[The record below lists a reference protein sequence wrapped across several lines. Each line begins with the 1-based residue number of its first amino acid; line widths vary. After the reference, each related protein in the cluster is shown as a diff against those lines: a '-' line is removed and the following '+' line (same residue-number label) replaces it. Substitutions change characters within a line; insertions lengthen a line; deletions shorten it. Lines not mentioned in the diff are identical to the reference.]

1 VFEAVLAQQHGEFEL
16 GPVGVFDAGDLHVRV
31 RRRRPPDCAAQTS
44 RIASGH
50 GSFLTKGPSG
60 TMLGEPVAY
69 PISAKI
75 RGKTSMASP
84 TGLTS

>member
-1 VFEAVLAQQHGEFEL
+1 VFEAVLAQQHGELEH
-16 GPVGVFDAGDLHVRV
+16 GPVGDFDAGDLHVRV